1 MRVTIRDLRR
11 MKRNGEKIPMIT
23 AYDYTSAQLVEQAGI
38 PLILVGDSLGQV
50 VLGYDSTVPVT
61 MDEMVHHIKTV
72 VRGTRRAHVVGDLP
86 FLSYHADVSEA
97 IRNAGRL
104 LKEGGAQ
111 SVKLEGGRSQ
121 AETVSRI
128 VESGI
133 PVMGHIGLTPQ
144 SVNQLGGY
152 RVQGRSLK
160 DAVRLMEDARAL
172 EEAGAYAIVL
182 ECVPAQL
189 ARMITERVGVPTI
202 GIGAG
207 VGCDGQVQVFHDMM
221 GLYQDF
227 TPKHARQYAQMGQ
240 TIVEATRDYVRD
252 VQGELFP
259 DDSESFKLSDG
270 VLEALSEYSDT
281 TRVPNAR

>member
-1 MRVTIRDLRR
+1 MRVTIRDLSR

-23 AYDYTSAQLVEQAGI
+23 AYDYTSAQLVERAGI

-72 VRGTRRAHVVGDLP
+72 VRGVQRAHVVGDLP
-86 FLSYHADVSEA
+86 FLSYHANIPEA

-111 SVKLEGGRSQ
+111 SVKLEGGRSR

-144 SVNQLGGY
+144 AVNQLGGY

-189 ARMITERVGVPTI
+189 AGMITERVGVPTI

-207 VGCDGQVQVFHDMM
+207 AGCDGQVQVFHDMM

-227 TPKHARQYAQMGQ
+227 VPKHARQYAQLGQ
-240 TIVEATRDYVRD
+240 TIVEATQNYVRD
-252 VQGELFP
+252 VESEQFP
-259 DDSESFKLSDG
+259 GDSESFRLSDS
-270 VLEALSEYSDT
+270 VLEALSEYSAKP
-281 TRVPNAR
+281 V